1 MLCHELGELEYGISH
16 ELFQDS
22 ESIAAVRVRV
32 NMDSESNGMR
42 EEVLYLDVLENLHQ
56 NGGVRLGFE

>member
-1 MLCHELGELEYGISH
+1 
-16 ELFQDS
+16 
-22 ESIAAVRVRV
+22 
-32 NMDSESNGMR
+32 MDSESNGMR